1 MSPLFIM
8 RAGRSY
14 DGTITVGPPIFF
26 CLLDLWSGRPR
37 ILPILG
43 KALPSLNYNKNLNKS
58 QLWLLGE
65 ALDFY

>member
-1 MSPLFIM
+1 MRE
-8 RAGRSY
+8 RAGRSLY
-14 DGTITVGPPIFF
+14 SYLSIGRPFSF

-43 KALPSLNYNKNLNKS
+43 KALPSLDYNKNLNKS